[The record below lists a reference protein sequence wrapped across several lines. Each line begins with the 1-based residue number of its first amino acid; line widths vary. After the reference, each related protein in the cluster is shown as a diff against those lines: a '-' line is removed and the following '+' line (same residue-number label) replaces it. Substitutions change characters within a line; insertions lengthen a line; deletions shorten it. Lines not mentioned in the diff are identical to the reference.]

1 MKAIDLRLD
10 ELVDF
15 SEGRLNLKGRRLVL
29 HDMHAFA
36 QFRKDLLETAGWEHA
51 RRIFTRFG
59 YFWGQA
65 DAAAMKR
72 IFKWESLAEWLKAG
86 PRLHTLQGV
95 NRTVIKAL
103 DFDVATGRFLMELVW
118 HDSGE
123 AEEHLAEVGRAEQPI
138 CWMLAG
144 YVSGYCSFC
153 FGREVYFIESR
164 CAAAG
169 ARACAAT
176 GKDVRSWGAEL
187 KPHLPFF
194 QGDDIVGKVQ
204 RLTQELRRTTREL
217 AEQRRLM
224 GLAGG
229 EAKPPLAEV
238 RSESFRRVLDL
249 AGRVAPFDSSVLIG
263 GETGTGK
270 EVLARLIH
278 RRSHRASGPFVA
290 VNCAALPETLLES
303 ELFGHKAGSFTGAVQ
318 DRVGL
323 FEQAEKGT
331 VFLDEIGDI
340 TPATQL
346 KILRVLQER
355 EILRVGESR
364 PRPIDVRVI
373 AATNRDLQEA
383 MRQGQFREDLYYR
396 LRVIEID
403 VPPLR
408 ERADD
413 ILPLAQYFVRQFAV
427 RLKRQGLRL
436 DAGCVDYLQR
446 YAWPGNVREL
456 ENTIERAAVLCR
468 DGTIL
473 PEHLPLHVVHAALA
487 APEQEGAAPASLA
500 DLEYRQIESVLRQ
513 TGGNRTRAAQIL
525 GISPITLWRKL
536 KKGRTGPSA
545 GMMRSRRAADR
556 LPGR

>member
-1 MKAIDLRLD
+1 MIGMKATDLKLD

-29 HDMHAFA
+29 HDLHAFA
-36 QFRKDLLETAGWEHA
+36 QFRKDLLETAGWDHA

-72 IFKWESLAEWLKAG
+72 IFEWENLGEWLKAG
-86 PRLHTLQGV
+86 PRLHTIQGV

-103 DFDVATGRFLMELVW
+103 DFDAATGRFQMELLW

-123 AEEHLAEVGRAEQPI
+123 AEEHLAEVGRSDQPI

-144 YVSGYCSFC
+144 YASGYCSFC
-153 FGREVYFIESR
+153 FGRDVYFIESR
-164 CAAAG
+164 CVAAG
-169 ARACAAT
+169 ARVCAAV
-176 GKDVRSWGAEL
+176 GKDERSWGAEL

-194 QGDDIVGKVQ
+194 QGEDIVGKVQ
-204 RLTQELRRTTREL
+204 RLTQELRRKTREL
-217 AEQRRLM
+217 AEQRKRL
-224 GLAGG
+224 GLSENAPQ
-229 EAKPPLAEV
+229 ALFAEV

-249 AGRVAPFDSSVLIG
+249 ASRVAPFDSSVLIG

-270 EVLARLIH
+270 EVLARYIH
-278 RRSHRASGPFVA
+278 RRSHRAAGPFVA

-303 ELFGHKAGSFTGAVQ
+303 ELFGHKAGSFTGAVR

-364 PRPIDVRVI
+364 PRRIDVRVI
-373 AATNRDLQEA
+373 AATNRNLQEA
-383 MRQGQFREDLYYR
+383 MRQGRFREDLYYR
-396 LRVIEID
+396 LRVIEIEI
-403 VPPLR
+403 PPLR
-408 ERADD
+408 DRAED
-413 ILPLAQYFVRQFAV
+413 ILPLAQYFVRQFAG
-427 RLKRQGLRL
+427 RLKRPGLRMDATCL
-436 DAGCVDYLQR
+436 DYVQR
-446 YAWPGNVREL
+446 YSWPGNVREL
-456 ENTIERAAVLCR
+456 ENTVERAAVLCP
-468 DGTIL
+468 DALII
-473 PEHLPLHVVHAALA
+473 PEHLPLHLIQSALA
-487 APEQEGAAPASLA
+487 APEAADSSAASLA
-500 DLEYRQIESVLRQ
+500 DLEARHIDAVLRQ
-513 TGGNRTRAAQIL
+513 TGGNRTHAARIL
-525 GISPITLWRKL
+525 GISTITLWRKL
-536 KKGRTGPSA
+536 KKGTA
-545 GMMRSRRAADR
+545 GSVRGTPRSRADR
-556 LPGR
+556 

>member
-1 MKAIDLRLD
+1 MKAADLKLE

-29 HDMHAFA
+29 HDLHAFA
-36 QFRKDLLETAGWEHA
+36 QFRKDLLETAGWDHA

-72 IFKWESLAEWLKAG
+72 IFEWESLAEWIKAG
-86 PRLHTLQGV
+86 PRLHTIQGV
-95 NRTVIKAL
+95 NRTVVKAL
-103 DFDVATGRFLMELVW
+103 EFDVATGRFQMELLW

-123 AEEHLAEVGRAEQPI
+123 AEEHLAEVGRSQQPI

-144 YVSGYCSFC
+144 YVSGYCSLC
-153 FGREVYFIESR
+153 FGKDVYFIEHR
-164 CAAAG
+164 CMAAG
-169 ARACAAT
+169 ARVCAAV
-176 GKDVRSWGAEL
+176 GKDERSWGAEL

-204 RLTQELRRTTREL
+204 RLTQELRRKTREL
-217 AEQRRLM
+217 AEQRKLL
-224 GLAGG
+224 GLS
-229 EAKPPLAEV
+229 EDTPKPFLAEV

-249 AGRVAPFDSSVLIG
+249 AARVAPFDSSVLIG

-303 ELFGHKAGSFTGAVQ
+303 ELFGHKAGAFTGAVH

-331 VFLDEIGDI
+331 AFLDEVGDI

-346 KILRVLQER
+346 KILRVLQEH

-364 PRPIDVRVI
+364 PRRIDVRVI
-373 AATNRDLQEA
+373 AATNRNLQEEL
-383 MRQGQFREDLYYR
+383 RQGRFREDLYYR

-403 VPPLR
+403 IPPLR
-408 ERADD
+408 DRPED
-413 ILPLAQYFVRQFAV
+413 ILPLAHYFVRQFAG
-427 RLKRQGLRL
+427 RLKRPGLRM
-436 DAGCVDYLQR
+436 DATCVDYLQR
-446 YAWPGNVREL
+446 YRWPGNVREL

-468 DGTIL
+468 DAVIL
-473 PEHLPLHVVHAALA
+473 PESLPLHLIQAALA
-487 APEQEGAAPASLA
+487 TPEPPGTGASSLA
-500 DLEYRQIESVLRQ
+500 DLEYRHIETVLRQ
-513 TGGNRTRAAQIL
+513 TGGNRTHAARIL

-536 KKGRTGPSA
+536 KKGNAAAIPGTSSP
-545 GMMRSRRAADR
+545 RANR
-556 LPGR
+556 